1 MICINSSHSH
11 LSYYFISINQ
21 NNKEKIKKTTVEIK
35 LKEKQILIIIHACRS
50 DRTEVAQP
58 HKEWQEG
65 RGVKITFAQ
74 LACIVKTSLD
84 M

>member
-1 MICINSSHSH
+1 M
-11 LSYYFISINQ
+11 
-21 NNKEKIKKTTVEIK
+21 EIK